1 MDILTGPTAA
11 GEADRP
17 VAASLRQSSAPAG
30 QEPAPAL
37 LLAGADETDPTE
49 AHIVRGID

>member
-17 VAASLRQSSAPAG
+17 VPASRRQSSAPAG
-30 QEPAPAL
+30 HETAPDP

-49 AHIVRGID
+49 SHIVRGID